1 MILKNLITFIL
12 RTSCEHFFIPSQKV
26 RRNPFSA
33 PFSLKINAAFS
44 ITQHGGSGACGGM
57 AEKFPPLP
65 PHVVFIFYVRF
76 LRFAVFRRDTEPL
89 PKGRLN
95 TSKKSMLL
103 FYFPLNC
110 FSHINKKNN
119 TLLLEQIVLKDLVP
133 LSLPYFLAAL
143 KSFLRNAIFISCV
156 LIHLPP
162 SS

>member
-1 MILKNLITFIL
+1 MQAKRENIIRKIDF
-12 RTSCEHFFIPSQKV
+12 TSICTES
-26 RRNPFSA
+26 S
-33 PFSLKINAAFS
+33 
-44 ITQHGGSGACGGM
+44 T
-57 AEKFPPLP
+57 KFPAGFGSIIGDMWEIYGLS
-65 PHVVFIFYVRF
+65 VAIRF
-76 LRFAVFRRDTEPL
+76 LVFSFRFCRRDSEPL
-89 PKGRLN
+89 LKEHLN
-95 TSKKSMLL
+95 TCKKSMLL

-110 FSHINKKNN
+110 FSQINKKNN